1 MDKIEEELFFSQNKA
16 KTTSERCRRK
26 TSMPKNRKTVNPVKV
41 KRLKK
46 NKTVRSKSQV
56 GLTRHTS
63 IFDAPMK
70 NTEETI
76 K

>member
-26 TSMPKNRKTVNPVKV
+26 TSMPKNRKTVAPSKV
-41 KRLKK
+41 IKRPKK
-46 NKTVRSKSQV
+46 
-56 GLTRHTS
+56 
-63 IFDAPMK
+63 
-70 NTEETI
+70 I